1 MTGAPWSQSL
11 SNFLSPAQC
20 APAVLSLVP
29 ESGPREGRTKFCPAS
44 WAHWFCVIMVPG
56 HKTRQTLTSA
66 LEMPGNPDRRETLR
80 PLSVTRQYLQHRIRQ
95 GEGWTFKNQRGVRR
109 LAGGPWTGFCRKR
122 GRSWRREGC
131 RLLVRGPGR
140 KSRHDPGAALGA
152 CLSGV
157 PSSLCAADVGSFL
170 RQLLPAQCLSSAF
183 PGPSASPCIQRRDGY
198 RHCHVNSPPNLKT
211 WAPLSPLRSVLPSR
225 GHHQVP
231 LIY

>member
-1 MTGAPWSQSL
+1 MS
-11 SNFLSPAQC
+11 
-20 APAVLSLVP
+20 
-29 ESGPREGRTKFCPAS
+29 R
-44 WAHWFCVIMVPG
+44 
-56 HKTRQTLTSA
+56 
-66 LEMPGNPDRRETLR
+66 NPDRRETLR

-95 GEGWTFKNQRGVRR
+95 GEGWTFKNQCGVRR

-140 KSRHDPGAALGA
+140 KSKHDPGAALGA

-170 RQLLPAQCLSSAF
+170 RQLLPAQCLTAPVLCIPRALSLSLYTKERRIQTL
-183 PGPSASPCIQRRDGY
+183 PCQPP
-198 RHCHVNSPPNLKT
+198 PPNLKT

-225 GHHQVP
+225 GHQVP